1 MGAWW
6 AVIVWGRCLQCC
18 SWEYR
23 KTLERSLELFI
34 CINRYGTIGS
44 HAPAQRLLLCSRHMN
59 SHYHTPPHLCFQRKR
74 GRRRKPWNFLH
85 HPNQSTLAHINNTTN
100 NFYLSS
106 RQWSLWVLGVKKLCA
121 LYIIKFSVKG
131 LFLWICNKK
140 QCHLQYL
147 HVTEIFNI
155 NISLSSQFQLFS
167 FSIVFKISLTISITG
182 LSISIF

>member
-100 NFYLSS
+100 NFYMSS
-106 RQWSLWVLGVKKLCA
+106 RQWSLWVFGVKKLCA
-121 LYIIKFSVKG
+121 SSNSVWKACFCEFVTKNSVIYNIYMSQRYLISIFLYQV
-131 LFLWICNKK
+131 N
-140 QCHLQYL
+140 
-147 HVTEIFNI
+147 FNY
-155 NISLSSQFQLFS
+155 SLFQLFS
-167 FSIVFKISLTISITG
+167 KYQ
-182 LSISIF
+182 